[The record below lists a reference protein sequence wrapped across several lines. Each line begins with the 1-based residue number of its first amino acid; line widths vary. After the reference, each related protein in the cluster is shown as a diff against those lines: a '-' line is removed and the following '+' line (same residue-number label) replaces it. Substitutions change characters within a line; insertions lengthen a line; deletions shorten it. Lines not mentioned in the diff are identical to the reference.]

1 MCASVIFVVIVGL
14 GAIGQIAVQLAKKA
28 GASVVIGVDPIEH
41 RCDIARRHGADF
53 CFNPGGTDVG
63 MEIKKLT
70 GKQGADVIIE
80 TSGYADALQ
89 SALRGL
95 AYGGTISYVAF
106 AKTVY
111 GGVQPG
117 TRSAF

>member
-1 MCASVIFVVIVGL
+1 
-14 GAIGQIAVQLAKKA
+14 
-28 GASVVIGVDPIEH
+28 
-41 RCDIARRHGADF
+41 
-53 CFNPGGTDVG
+53 

-106 AKTVY
+106 AKPFAEGFNLGAKRTST
-111 GGVQPG
+111 
-117 TRSAF
+117 TRKLSSPRLQ